1 MRKKLL
7 AVLAAVTLVLSVLT
21 PAASAAFG
29 IFKVTFYPNYEG
41 AESYTV
47 NVGSGNSVGTD
58 MPEDPQRM
66 GYTFSGWYTE
76 AECKNEFDSEMVI
89 TQDTDVF
96 AAWKEFVPYY
106 DTDDTVYDCE
116 DYEIITAENCEFNCD
131 EDTWLVFSDDC
142 TELDRVILSGEVTY
156 YLILKDGQTVS
167 MAGIILEQGASL
179 TVFGQAEGTGTLEAV
194 STDSLLPAIGN
205 GKDENCGEIII
216 NGGHIKAQASG
227 AAAIGTGFTA
237 EKYNKCE
244 KIEINGGIVEAKSES
259 GAGIGT
265 ACIGNM
271 PTDCKKIIIN
281 GGYVKAESYSGAGI
295 GSGDTSYYASKS
307 CSIEING
314 GTVEATSHE
323 GAGIGAGLGNGD
335 RYSHFF
341 SEVYSTVI
349 RGGNITASSV
359 NGAGIGSGNSTAGTS
374 SNNYIEISG
383 GNITT
388 ASVNG
393 CGIGTGCPNPR
404 SDSSS
409 RCGKIIISGG
419 TVLAKSENGSGIG
432 SIKDNNKTQCR
443 SLTINGGDVVSESK
457 STPAIFTFGD
467 YDEDNSVGE
476 NFIVLSGTS
485 EETAKYVP
493 SLDMAAS
500 NYAHIYKIQSRS
512 DDWYFSVNDETAF
525 IAVNKETDEEFALI
539 LKTKDKVYDGTP
551 VESFIDSDVM
561 TWIFKTGVFPDAKFY
576 LEDGQTLTDEQ
587 NSGAAYKGYAPK
599 EPGNYCFRSEIS
611 INGKKLS
618 LNKDFTI
625 DKITPVIKNVKATD
639 VESTHYITESIIT
652 ADTDVQGSFSWVNP
666 YQIINFLTY
675 DSYEAIFTPRDTA
688 HYKTVSL
695 MIPVWY
701 ERTEAPITLS
711 KSEISV
717 QLDHSDD
724 TVTYTYDGTNNYVD
738 CYSKDSSVAVAVV
751 DNANRK
757 IIVTAKAIGET
768 EIILDVEAE
777 DPWLKPV
784 PATLK
789 VIVTPIELKIET
801 SQSQID
807 VPVGTTD
814 DTITYTYDGTN
825 NYVDCMV
832 SNANIAAAYVDN
844 ANRKIVITGKSAGE
858 AEITVFAGG
867 EGDEYEV
874 ISAVIKVNV
883 TPQSSSL
890 VKDVEFTPSKGA
902 KNTYSIKVEDR
913 ANMVQLMELDHG
925 DGTGTRSF
933 DRYHDSVEIVS
944 YDADGNVVPSTSKDL
959 AYEIWTITTQLAD
972 GNIGVRVKEA
982 GSPAWEDASDAYVF
996 ENTYE
1001 EVDSEVVSASL
1012 AKTEG
1017 SKGAVKA
1024 TVVTGADAQIVQLK
1038 NKEGE
1043 TFTFDLSK
1051 ATENEDGTLTFNCA
1065 VYFHGTSGTV
1075 NTAEI
1080 RVNDVYGWHDSDVT
1094 VEYIIL

>member
-7 AVLAAVTLVLSVLT
+7 AVLVALTLVLSVLT

-29 IFKVTFYPNYEG
+29 VFKVTFYPNYEG
-41 AESYTV
+41 AETYTV
-47 NVGSGNSVGTD
+47 NVGSGNSVGAD
-58 MPEDPQRM
+58 MPDDPQRM
-66 GYTFSGWYTE
+66 GYTFGGWYTE
-76 AECKNEFDSEMVI
+76 AECKNKFDSEAVI

-116 DYEIITAENCEFNCD
+116 DYEIITAENCEFNCE

-142 TELDRVILSGEVTY
+142 TEPDWVVLSGEVTY

-167 MAGIILEQGASL
+167 IAGITLEQGASL

-194 STDSLLPAIGN
+194 STDPLLPAIGC

-244 KIEINGGIVEAKSES
+244 KIEINGGTVEAKSDS

-265 ACIGNM
+265 ACIGNK

-281 GGYVKAESYSGAGI
+281 SGYVKAESYSGAGI

-359 NGAGIGSGNSTAGTS
+359 NGAGIGSGNSVDGVS

-383 GNITT
+383 GNINA

-393 CGIGTGCPNPR
+393 CGIGTGSR
-404 SDSSS
+404 SGSSS
-409 RCGKIIISGG
+409 RCGQIIISGG
-419 TVLAKSENGSGIG
+419 TVLAKSENGTGIG
-432 SIKDNNKTQCR
+432 SIKDNDKSQCR

-457 STPAIFTFGD
+457 STPAIFTFSN
-467 YDEDNSVGE
+467 YEDENSVGE

-485 EETAKYVP
+485 EKTAKYVP

-500 NYAHIYKIQSRS
+500 NYAHIYKIQSQS
-512 DDWYFSVNDETAF
+512 DDWYFSVNEETAF
-525 IAVNKETDEEFALI
+525 IAVNKQTDEEVALI
-539 LKTKDKVYDGTP
+539 LKAKDKVYDGTP
-551 VESFIDSDVM
+551 VESFNDSDVM
-561 TWIFKTGVFPDAKFY
+561 GWIFKTGVFPDAKFY

-587 NSGAAYKGYAPK
+587 NSGAAYKGDAPK
-599 EPGNYCFRSEIS
+599 EPGNYCFHGEIS
-611 INGKKLS
+611 VNGKKLS

-625 DKITPVIKNVKATD
+625 DKKTPVIKNVKATD
-639 VESTHYITESIIT
+639 VKGSHRISESTVT
-652 ADTDVQGSFSWVNP
+652 ADTDVSGYFSWVNP
-666 YQIINFLTY
+666 NQIIY
-675 DSYEAIFTPRDTA
+675 DISFNSYEAIFTPYDTA

-695 MIPVWY
+695 MIPVHST
-701 ERTEAPITLS
+701 RTEAPITLS

-717 QLDHSDD
+717 QLGKSDD
-724 TVTYTYDGTNNYVD
+724 TVTYTYDGTNNYVA
-738 CYSKDSSVAVAVV
+738 CHSEDSSVAIATV
-751 DNANRK
+751 DHKNHK
-757 IIVTAKAIGET
+757 IIVTAKAVGET
-768 EIILDVEAE
+768 EISVYSDYEPI
-777 DPWLKPV
+777 WLLPI

-789 VIVTPIELKIET
+789 VVVTPLELKIET

-832 SNANIAAAYVDN
+832 SNANIARAFVDN
-844 ANRKIVITGKSAGE
+844 ENKKIVITGKSAGE

-883 TPQSSSL
+883 ISPSKSL
-890 VKDVEFTPSKGA
+890 VKDVGYTAVKGV
-902 KNTYSIKVEDR
+902 KNTYSIRVDDR
-913 ANMVQLMELDHG
+913 ASMVQFMELDCG
-925 DGTGTRSF
+925 SGTRSF
-933 DRYHDSVEIVS
+933 DRYHDNVEIVS
-944 YDADGNVVPSTSKDL
+944 YDASGNVVAGTSKDL
-959 AYEIWTITTQLAD
+959 AYEIWTVTTPLAE
-972 GNIGVRVKEA
+972 GNIGVRVKES
-982 GSPAWEDASDAYVF
+982 GSPAWEDADSAYVF
-996 ENTYE
+996 ENKYAA
-1001 EVDSEVVSASL
+1001 VDSDIISAVP

-1017 SKGAVKA
+1017 SKGAVK
-1024 TVVTGADAQIVQLK
+1024 VSVTAGADAQIVQLK
-1038 NKEGE
+1038 NREGE
-1043 TFTFDLSK
+1043 TFTFGLDR
-1051 ATENEDGTLTFNCA
+1051 AAENEDGTLTFSCS
-1065 VYFHGTSGTV
+1065 VYFHGTSGTENIASV
-1075 NTAEI
+1075 
-1080 RVNDVYGWHDSDVT
+1080 RVNDVYGWHASDVT
-1094 VEYIIL
+1094 VEYTIR